1 MASSTAETQ
10 PPDAAAASEI
20 IGALEQARRQFLAL
34 VDHVRPELLRYCTR
48 MTGSVADGEDVVQ
61 ETLARACFELPQLK
75 ELPLLRPWLFRI
87 AHHRAIDHW
96 RHEARRASE
105 PLDAALDVADAAAL
119 EPDHVAAR
127 HQAVRAA
134 VSSFLALAPA
144 QRGCVILK
152 DVLEHSID
160 EIASELNLS
169 VPAVKAA
176 LHRGRAALRE
186 ANAAAT
192 PAPRPPPLSAALKRY
207 AGLFNAHDWDGVRSL
222 LADDV
227 RLDLVSR
234 RKAAGRRDVGSYLDN
249 YQRTAGWQVV
259 PAWFDG
265 REVLAVMSDDDA
277 QRPRYFIE
285 LGWRDERVVAIRD
298 FRYVSYI
305 AQEGAFELSA
315 RAGTPESSS
324 VAHGATP

>member
-1 MASSTAETQ
+1 MGSSTAETDV
-10 PPDAAAASEI
+10 PNDAATSDI
-20 IGALEQARRQFLAL
+20 IGTLEQARRQFLAL

-75 ELPLLRPWLFRI
+75 ALPLLRPWLFRI
-87 AHHRAIDHW
+87 AHNRAIDHW
-96 RHEARRASE
+96 RHEALRASE
-105 PLDAALDVADAAAL
+105 PLDAALEVADATAL

-127 HQAVRAA
+127 HQAVHAA
-134 VSSFLALAPA
+134 ISSFLALAPA

-152 DVLEHSID
+152 DVLEHSTD
-160 EIASELNLS
+160 EIAAELNLS
-169 VPAVKAA
+169 VAAVKAA
-176 LHRGRAALRE
+176 LHRGRAALRQ
-186 ANAAAT
+186 ANAAAA
-192 PAPRPPPLSAALKRY
+192 PAPRPAPPSAALTRY

-249 YQRTAGWQVV
+249 YQRSGGWHMV

-265 REVLAVMSDDDA
+265 REVVAVLSDA
-277 QRPRYFIE
+277 AAARPRYFIE
-285 LGWRDERVVAIRD
+285 LAWRDGRVAAIRD
-298 FRYVSYI
+298 FRYVPYI
-305 AQEGAFELSA
+305 AQEGSFELAA
-315 RAGTPESSS
+315 RPAG
-324 VAHGATP
+324 